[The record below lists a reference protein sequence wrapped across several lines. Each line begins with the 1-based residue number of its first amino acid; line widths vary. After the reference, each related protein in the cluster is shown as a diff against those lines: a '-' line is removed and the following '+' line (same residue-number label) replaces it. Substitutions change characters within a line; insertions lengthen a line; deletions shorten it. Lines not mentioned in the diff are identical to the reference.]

1 MSVLSGWGSVANL
14 IAGFAYGE
22 AACREPARVIT
33 FKLGGIESMPA
44 PMATQI
50 VATPKSPMFGEPEQ
64 HQLGMQRYAESCH
77 FCHGAFAISG
87 GVIPDLRWS
96 AISASEQAWDQVVR
110 DGALSKQGMVAFSER
125 LSKEDTDAIRAYVI
139 QQAWLAVANGNAS
152 APGGN

>member
-1 MSVLSGWGSVANL
+1 M
-14 IAGFAYGE
+14 
-22 AACREPARVIT
+22 
-33 FKLGGIESMPA
+33 
-44 PMATQI
+44 
-50 VATPKSPMFGEPEQ
+50 
-64 HQLGMQRYAESCH
+64 
-77 FCHGAFAISG
+77 
-87 GVIPDLRWS
+87 IPDLRWS

>member
-1 MSVLSGWGSVANL
+1 
-14 IAGFAYGE
+14 
-22 AACREPARVIT
+22 
-33 FKLGGIESMPA
+33 
-44 PMATQI
+44 
-50 VATPKSPMFGEPEQ
+50 
-64 HQLGMQRYAESCH
+64 MQRYAESCH